1 MAAPRI
7 LTTRR
12 RRPMRV
18 ERQTSRRQPGRSA
31 VLSAARRS
39 SALGLSV
46 RELSILG
53 LAVLSLSV
61 TGLAAPSRAAQGLT
75 PLGGS
80 IVSPAPA
87 FPIRAAGGPVSLKSR
102 RPQAAVAASQQ
113 RQPPARSP
121 AVFPK
126 SAVYGAAGPLTSGS
140 LAAMPP
146 ASVRPAVG
154 RTPTV
159 AKGLVRTGAVGGAT
173 GAALRRSPALRPKV
187 RH

>member
-7 LTTRR
+7 PRMLR

-18 ERQTSRRQPGRSA
+18 EKQTSPRQQGLSA
-31 VLSAARRS
+31 SRPAARRF
-39 SALGLSV
+39 SV
-46 RELSILG
+46 VG
-53 LAVLSLSV
+53 LAVVCLSV
-61 TGLAAPSRAAQGLT
+61 LCLAVIGPPAPARATQGLS

-80 IVSPAPA
+80 MVSPAPV
-87 FPIRAAGGPVSLKSR
+87 FPIRAAGRLLTPTSLKSR
-102 RPQAAVAASQQ
+102 SPRAAFAASQQ
-113 RQPPARSP
+113 RRPLLPATL
-121 AVFPK
+121 PK